1 VANHIFTCLWI
12 TLTKIDPNQHTWI
25 NSNNFEFEDS
35 GTIYIAS
42 WYFIVTT
49 FTTVGFGDIR
59 AYNTMERLFCIV
71 AMICG
76 VAAFTL
82 ATGHLSSIMTS
93 IERTQAR
100 LKDKKDVLD
109 RIRKNYGLSD

>member
-1 VANHIFTCLWI
+1 MHN
-12 TLTKIDPNQHTWI
+12 WI
-25 NSNNFEFEDS
+25 NSNAFEFDDN

-59 AYNTMERLFCIV
+59 AYNTLERLFCIV

-76 VAAFTL
+76 VVAFTI

-100 LKDKKDVLD
+100 LNDRKEVLD
-109 RIRKNYGLSD
+109 RIRKKYMISD